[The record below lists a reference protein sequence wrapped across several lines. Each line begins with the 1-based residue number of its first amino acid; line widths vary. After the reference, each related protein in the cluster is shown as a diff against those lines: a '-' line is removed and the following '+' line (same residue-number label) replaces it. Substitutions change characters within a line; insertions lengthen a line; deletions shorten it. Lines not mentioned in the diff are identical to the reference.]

1 MRPGKKILFIIFLS
15 LLVFSIALPLSGCG
29 SKKSTTQSQITNST
43 TTITSSVTSTV
54 TSSNTSQTTTQS
66 SGNTVWGSP
75 DGIVFVSVPS
85 GWNLND
91 TGIYPGAA
99 IQVGDDANSEYLIVT
114 EKSQSAIGSN
124 ATIND
129 YLTVVK
135 KVFATILSNPT
146 WGNTSNISIGGCKG
160 LSVQVS
166 GIRTRDNANLVFF
179 INILTGSKQPYFYN
193 ICSWTPNNMVDKNK
207 ANLEKMVNSFQEIW
221 PPKPNTANKS
231 IPNY

>member
-1 MRPGKKILFIIFLS
+1 MRRDKKLISI
-15 LLVFSIALPLSGCG
+15 VFSVILLLSIMLIFPGC
-29 SKKSTTQSQITNST
+29 SSNKSTTTV
-43 TTITSSVTSTV
+43 TSSVTTTV
-54 TSSNTSQTTTQS
+54 TSSNTSQPTTQS
-66 SGNTVWGSP
+66 SGNTLWGSP

-114 EKSQSAIGSN
+114 EKLQSEIGSN

-129 YLTVVK
+129 YLTTVK

-146 WGNTSNISIGGCKG
+146 WGNTSNITLGGCKG
-160 LSVQVS
+160 LALQVS
-166 GIRTRDNANLVFF
+166 GTRTRDNANLVFF
-179 INILTGSKQPYFYN
+179 INILTGNKQPYFYN
-193 ICSWTPNNMVDKNK
+193 VCSWTPSNMVDKNK
-207 ANLEKMVNSFQEIW
+207 ANLEKMINSFQEVW

>member
-1 MRPGKKILFIIFLS
+1 MRRDKKLISI
-15 LLVFSIALPLSGCG
+15 VFSVILLLSIMLIFPGC
-29 SKKSTTQSQITNST
+29 SSNKSTTTV
-43 TTITSSVTSTV
+43 TSSVTTTV
-54 TSSNTSQTTTQS
+54 TSSNTSQPTTQS
-66 SGNTVWGSP
+66 SGNTLWGSP

-114 EKSQSAIGSN
+114 EKSQSEIGSN

-129 YLTVVK
+129 YLTTVK

-146 WGNTSNISIGGCKG
+146 WGNTSNITIGGCKG
-160 LSVQVS
+160 LALQVS
-166 GIRTRDNANLVFF
+166 GTRTRDNANLVFF
-179 INILTGSKQPYFYN
+179 INILTGNKQPFFYN
-193 ICSWTPNNMVDKNK
+193 LCSWTTSNKVDKNK
-207 ANLEKMVNSFQEIW
+207 ANLEKMINSFQEVW